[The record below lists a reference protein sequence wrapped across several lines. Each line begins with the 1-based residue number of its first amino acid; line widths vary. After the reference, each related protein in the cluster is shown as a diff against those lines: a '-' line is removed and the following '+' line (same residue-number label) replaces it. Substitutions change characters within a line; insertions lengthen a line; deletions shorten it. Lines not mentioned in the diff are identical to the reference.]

1 MKDLVLAATKK
12 TPEIRFN
19 IDGNLFMKGRS
30 LPENADKFYT
40 PLVTWIED
48 LNAENVRFEICLDYF
63 NSSSAKRLMDM
74 FKYLDANRH
83 IRTIQIN
90 WYFEEGDEDSIET
103 AQIFEDS
110 LMRTDFRYLEYSD
123 LE

>member
-48 LNAENVRFEICLDYF
+48 LDAENVRFEICLDYF

-83 IRTIQIN
+83 IQTIQIN

-110 LMRTDFRYLEYSD
+110 LIRTDFRYLECAD
-123 LE
+123 